1 MQITIV
7 DRVAM
12 IMPWAG
18 GLIPALMTFR
28 NAQTNLGYG
37 MLEAA
42 LIGLVVEGIGFV
54 TITTALDLWEIYQA
68 EKTESSKNWG
78 VSTPT
83 VAGQYW
89 VAIAGVL
96 VYLFVVIS
104 INALLD
110 DGDIWHKLTL
120 ALMSSFGLLGGLMVA
135 LRNQM
140 GKRLQAMA
148 EAESRRLEQES
159 HERLRLLNEHNRE
172 MNVKAERERDERVH
186 ARRME
191 EERLRMEHDERL
203 RKIEEGSRRK
213 IAKIEVDGVRKV
225 AGNSP
230 DGGGK
235 LPEDAGKSPE
245 VAGKLPDTRLRWSD
259 VSPDDYRWIVDAPV
273 SDIVARYKLSGKDP
287 ERLAR
292 TWKVYARSTLDK
304 LSEDQNE

>member
-1 MQITIV
+1 MPKVTFV

-37 MLEAA
+37 LFEAA

-68 EKTESSKNWG
+68 EKAESSKNWG

-83 VAGQYW
+83 VSGQYW
-89 VAIAGVL
+89 VAVVGVL
-96 VYLFVVIS
+96 VYLFVVIA
-104 INALLD
+104 INAILD

-148 EAESRRLEQES
+148 EAESRRLEQEDQ
-159 HERLRLLNEHNRE
+159 ERLRLLNEHNRE
-172 MNVKAERERDERVH
+172 MNAKAEREREEREH

-191 EERLRMEHDERL
+191 EERLRLEHDERL
-203 RKIEEGSRRK
+203 RKIEEESRRK
-213 IAKIEVDGVRKV
+213 IAKIEADGVRKV

-235 LPEDAGKSPE
+235 LPEDAGMSPDSHGE
-245 VAGKLPDTRLRWSD
+245 APATRLRWSD
-259 VSPDDYRWIVDAPV
+259 VSPDDYRWIADAHPV
-273 SDIVARYKLSGKDP
+273 DIVKHYKITGKDP

-292 TWKVYARSTLDK
+292 TWKQYARKGLA
-304 LSEDQNE
+304 